1 MNPLVPGPVDIL
13 LGSLGGLGLVLTVV
27 ALLNWAAHARRLGA
41 RRALPWLL
49 GIVFIPVAGAVAWF
63 GLRRT
68 RRSVTPRA

>member
-13 LGSLGGLGLVLTVV
+13 LGSLSALGLVLTVV

-41 RRALPWLL
+41 RTAVLWLL

-63 GLRRT
+63 SLGRT
-68 RRSVTPRA
+68 RRSVTRRA